1 MRKLLSVVLCLC
13 MFTPLSITA
22 YATSTSQ
29 QNVLT
34 DEVLLSLT
42 DEDFSDCFD
51 YLLQY
56 ASQNQSC
63 TSETLDNL
71 ALEFY
76 AQRYREKVDTPSPQD
91 SFYDDWSSLNSE
103 ELALGK
109 KYPSDLAA
117 VASAKD
123 IATSESERRYWG
135 GAYLGNKDAFRH
147 ASWNALMICRFYE
160 LQKVDFNVCLERA
173 RLWSTAHESGAT
185 RPSDQSAS
193 QFSVDQ
199 EMDLLNNAAGRAAA
213 ETTYTNETLAL
224 QEVQRYVDNGW
235 CKRIK
240 TDAQTSY
247 LRDQMLAISTW
258 TLRAS
263 NTAGKR

>member
-109 KYPSDLAA
+109 NTHPTWPLLLLPKILLPANRSADIGAA
-117 VASAKD
+117 H
-123 IATSESERRYWG
+123 I
-135 GAYLGNKDAFRH
+135 
-147 ASWNALMICRFYE
+147 
-160 LQKVDFNVCLERA
+160 
-173 RLWSTAHESGAT
+173 
-185 RPSDQSAS
+185 
-193 QFSVDQ
+193 
-199 EMDLLNNAAGRAAA
+199 
-213 ETTYTNETLAL
+213 
-224 QEVQRYVDNGW
+224 
-235 CKRIK
+235 
-240 TDAQTSY
+240 
-247 LRDQMLAISTW
+247 
-258 TLRAS
+258 
-263 NTAGKR
+263 